1 MRVIIS
7 GGGTGG
13 HVYPAIAV
21 ADRLRELD
29 PEVDIL
35 FVGALG
41 KMEMEKVPQAGYRI
55 EGLNIRGLQRKL
67 TVANLSFPFRLI
79 GSLIKARKLIRQFKP
94 DVVAGFGGYASGPTL
109 YMASLKGI
117 PTVIQEQNSYPG
129 ITNKLLAGRARKI
142 CVAYQGMEKFFPKE
156 SLRLTGNPVRKD
168 LHHLEDKRAE
178 ACKHF
183 GLEPDKKTLLL
194 FGGSLGARTLNNAMS
209 AATKIL
215 SERDDIQVLWQ
226 MGKLYA
232 EQFGTSSTAQLSHV
246 RAQAFIDRMDLAYS
260 VADVVICRAG
270 ASTISEL
277 CLAGITAI
285 LVPSPNV
292 AEDHQTQ
299 NALALVNVGAAEMV
313 TEAEAETH
321 AVRRALELMMDRERC
336 ESFRRQIRSLAMPF
350 AADEIAGEIISA
362 AGS

>member
-67 TVANLSFPFRLI
+67 TAANLSFPFRLI
-79 GSLIKARKLIRQFKP
+79 GSLLKARRLIREFKP

-109 YMASLKGI
+109 YVASRKGI

-129 ITNKLLAGRARKI
+129 ITNKLLAGRAKKI
-142 CVAYQGMEKFFPKE
+142 CVAYTGMEKFFPEE
-156 SLRLTGNPVRKD
+156 SLLLTGNPVRKD

-178 ACKHF
+178 ACRHF

-194 FGGSLGARTLNNAMS
+194 FGGSLGARTLNNAMG

-232 EQFGTSSTAQLSHV
+232 EQFGASSTAKLPHV

-299 NALALVNVGAAEMV
+299 NALALVNVDAATMV
-313 TEAEAETH
+313 SEAD
-321 AVRRALELMMDRERC
+321 AVKHVVSKALELMMDRDKCDAYRL
-336 ESFRRQIRSLAMPF
+336 QIRTLAMPD

>member
-1 MRVIIS
+1 MRVIVS

-13 HVYPAIAV
+13 HVYPALAV

-29 PEVDIL
+29 PAIDIL

-67 TVANLSFPFRLI
+67 TAANLSFPFRLI
-79 GSLIKARKLIRQFKP
+79 GSLFKAKRLIADFKP

-117 PTVIQEQNSYPG
+117 PMVIQEQNSYPG
-129 ITNKLLAGRARKI
+129 ITNKLLAPKAQKI
-142 CVAYQGMEKFFPKE
+142 CVAYPGMDKYFPKD

-168 LHHLEDKRAE
+168 LHHLGDKRAE
-178 ACKHF
+178 ACRHF

-194 FGGSLGARTLNNAMS
+194 FGGSLGARTLNQAMS
-209 AATKIL
+209 AAAKL
-215 SERDDIQVLWQ
+215 LAERDDIQVLWQ

-232 EQFGTSSTAQLSHV
+232 EQFGTSATAKLPHV
-246 RAQAFIDRMDLAYS
+246 KAQAFIDRMDLAYS

-277 CLAGITAI
+277 CLAGMVAI

-299 NALALVNVGAAEMV
+299 NALALVNVGAAMMV
-313 TEAEAETH
+313 KEAYAES
-321 AVRRALELMMDRERC
+321 AAISSALELMMDRDKC
-336 ESFRRQIRSLAMPF
+336 ETLRRQIRTLAMPH
-350 AADEIAGEIISA
+350 AADEIAGEILNA
-362 AGS
+362 ARS

>member
-21 ADRLRELD
+21 ADKLRELD

-41 KMEMEKVPQAGYRI
+41 KMEMEKVPEAGYRI

-67 TVANLSFPFRLI
+67 TIANLSFPFRLI
-79 GSLIKARKLIRQFKP
+79 DSLLKARRLIRDFEP

-109 YMASLKGI
+109 YVASRKGI

-129 ITNKLLAGRARKI
+129 ITNKLLAGRAKKI
-142 CVAYQGMEKFFPKE
+142 CVAYEGMERFFPIN
-156 SLRLTGNPVRKD
+156 SLQLTGNPVRKD

-178 ACKHF
+178 ACRHF

-215 SERDDIQVLWQ
+215 SERNDIQVLWQ

-232 EQFGTSSTAQLSHV
+232 EHFSASSTANLPHV
-246 RAQAFIDRMDLAYS
+246 KAQAFINRMDLAYS

-277 CLAGITAI
+277 CVAGLTAI

-299 NALALVNVGAAEMV
+299 NALALVNSGAAMMV
-313 TEAEAETH
+313 TEAEAVTH
-321 AVRRALELMMDRERC
+321 AVTSALELIDDLERC
-336 ESFRRQIRSLAMPF
+336 ATYGREISKLAMPD
-350 AADEIAGEIISA
+350 AADEIARVVINA
-362 AGS
+362 ARS

>member
-7 GGGTGG
+7 AGGTGG

-29 PEVDIL
+29 PEVEIL
-35 FVGALG
+35 FVGASG

-55 EGLNIRGLQRKL
+55 VGLNIRGLQRKL

-79 GSLIKARKLIRQFKP
+79 GSLMKARRLIGEFKP

-109 YMASLKGI
+109 YVASRKGI

-142 CVAYQGMEKFFPKE
+142 CVAYPGMEKFFPKD
-156 SLRLTGNPVRKD
+156 SLQLTGNPVRKD

-178 ACKHF
+178 ACRHF

-209 AATKIL
+209 AAEKML

-232 EQFGTSSTAQLSHV
+232 EQFGASSTAKLPHV
-246 RAQAFIDRMDLAYS
+246 RAMAFIDRMDLAYS

-277 CLAGITAI
+277 CLAGMVAI

-299 NALALVNVGAAEMV
+299 NALTLVNAGAATMV
-313 TEAEAETH
+313 TEAD
-321 AVRRALELMMDRERC
+321 AVTGAVSSALELMMDRNKC
-336 ESFRRQIRSLAMPF
+336 ASFRHQIRALATPN
-350 AADEIAGEIISA
+350 AAEEIAGEILNA
-362 AGS
+362 ARS

>member
-21 ADRLRELD
+21 ADKLRELD

-79 GSLIKARKLIRQFKP
+79 GSLMKARKLIKQFKP

-109 YMASLKGI
+109 YVASHKGI

-129 ITNKLLAGRARKI
+129 ITNKLLAGRAKKI
-142 CVAYQGMEKFFPKE
+142 CVAYSGMEKFFPIE
-156 SLRLTGNPVRKD
+156 SLLLTGNPVRKD
-168 LHHLEDKRAE
+168 LHHLEEKRAE

-183 GLEPDKKTLLL
+183 GLEPEKKTLLL
-194 FGGSLGARTLNNAMS
+194 FGGSLGARTLNNAMG

-232 EQFGTSSTAQLSHV
+232 EQFGTSSTAQLPHV

-277 CLAGITAI
+277 CLAGMAAI

-299 NALALVNVGAAEMV
+299 NAMALVNVGAAEMV

-321 AVRRALELMMDRERC
+321 VVSSALELITDRERC
-336 ESFRRQIRSLAMPF
+336 VNYRRQISALAMPN
-350 AADEIAGEIISA
+350 AADEIVGEIISA
-362 AGS
+362 AQA